1 MRERLATVYSR
12 LPWTVR
18 HAVRRARVRVRPGDL
33 TAQDWARRP
42 GADAERYWRAVD
54 QPHRQILLDQVRSFG
69 SPRSMLEL
77 GSHSGPNLRLL
88 ARAFPE
94 ARVSGIEINGDVVE
108 QARRMLRS
116 DGLDSVELTAGSIAT
131 VLPGL
136 QSDSEDVV
144 FSCYALTYLPP
155 GEIVGVLREAVRVA
169 NLGLLILEPHA
180 LEGQR
185 PRLLRETIGWR
196 YDYAGGLR
204 GLGVQSSAMRMIDT
218 PGAPRPLNG
227 CLVVDLRATAGAG
240 AVATDRS

>member
-1 MRERLATVYSR
+1 MRDRLATVYSR

-42 GADAERYWRAVD
+42 GADADRYWRAID
-54 QPHRQILLDQVRSFG
+54 QPHRQILVDQVRAFG
-69 SPRSMLEL
+69 PPRSMLEL

-88 ARAFPE
+88 ARTFPD
-94 ARVSGIEINGDVVE
+94 ARVSGIEINGEVVE
-108 QARRMLRS
+108 QARRLLRS
-116 DGLDSVELTAGSIAT
+116 DGIGSVDLTVGSIVS
-131 VLPGL
+131 VLPRL
-136 QSDSEDVV
+136 PADSEDVV

-169 NLGLLILEPHA
+169 NLGLLILEPHVR
-180 LEGQR
+180 GDQR

-196 YDYAGGLR
+196 HDYSRSLR

-218 PGAPRPLNG
+218 PGAPPPLNG
-227 CLVVDLRATAGAG
+227 CLVVDLRPIAGAS
-240 AVATDRS
+240 ADRS